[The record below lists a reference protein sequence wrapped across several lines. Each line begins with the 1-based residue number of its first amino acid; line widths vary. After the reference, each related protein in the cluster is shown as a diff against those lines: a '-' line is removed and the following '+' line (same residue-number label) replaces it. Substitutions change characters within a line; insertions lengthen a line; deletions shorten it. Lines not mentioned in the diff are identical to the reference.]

1 MAVCLSQEL
10 VEHYVAGVCSEDQ
23 TRTIEEHLSRCENC
37 RRRTQ
42 SARTNMSADKF
53 LDSDGDG
60 SGEVNLVD
68 FAIFSS
74 YWLQSGCIF
83 PTWCGGADM
92 NPFFNDR
99 DQVNVVDLDIF
110 AQHWLEVDCSGSGG

>member
-1 MAVCLSQEL
+1 L
-10 VEHYVAGVCSEDQ
+10 
-23 TRTIEEHLSRCENC
+23 
-37 RRRTQ
+37 
-42 SARTNMSADKF
+42 AD
-53 LDSDGDG
+53 LDG

-68 FAIFSS
+68 FAIFSA

-110 AQHWLEVDCSGSGG
+110 AQYWLETTCLP